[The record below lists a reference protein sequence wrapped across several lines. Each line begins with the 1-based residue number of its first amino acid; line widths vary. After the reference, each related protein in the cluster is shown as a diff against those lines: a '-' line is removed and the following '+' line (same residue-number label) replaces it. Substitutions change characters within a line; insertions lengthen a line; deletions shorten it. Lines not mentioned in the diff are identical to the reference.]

1 MDKSLERDIQ
11 TLERTEGNLKFLI
24 YSYVDGRIDYKIA
37 KAVISHEARFLE
49 RLIEIR
55 LGTDYVL
62 LTTLWDIKNSP
73 VKIVEDEDAVYNV
86 IDECTTIIAVS
97 KIVLEEL
104 KEVRDK

>member
-11 TLERTEGNLKFLI
+11 TLGRTEGNLKFLI
-24 YSYVDGRIDYKIA
+24 YSYVDGRLDYKLAKTAIA
-37 KAVISHEARFLE
+37 HEARFLE

-55 LGTDYVL
+55 LGNDYVL
-62 LTTLWDIKNSP
+62 LTTLWEIKNSP
-73 VKIVEDEDAVYNV
+73 IKTVEDEDAVYNV

-97 KIVLEEL
+97 KIALEEL

>member
-1 MDKSLERDIQ
+1 MSKYLDRDIQ

-24 YSYVDGRIDYKIA
+24 HSYVDGRLDYKLAKTAIA
-37 KAVISHEARFLE
+37 HEARFLE
-49 RLIEIR
+49 RLIEVR

-62 LTTLWDIKNSP
+62 LTTLWEIKNSP
-73 VKIVEDEDAVYNV
+73 VKIVEDVDVVHEIIGD
-86 IDECTTIIAVS
+86 CTTLIAVS